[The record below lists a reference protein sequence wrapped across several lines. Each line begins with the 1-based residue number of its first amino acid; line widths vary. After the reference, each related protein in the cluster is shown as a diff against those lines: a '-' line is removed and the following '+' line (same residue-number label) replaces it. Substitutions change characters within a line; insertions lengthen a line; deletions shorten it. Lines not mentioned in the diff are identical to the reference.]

1 LDRIF
6 RRVPVTDALRV
17 TRDGPIATLVLNRP
31 EKHNAITREM
41 WGALP
46 GLLAEL
52 DRDGG
57 VRVLVI
63 RGEGEAAFASG
74 ADISEFGRVRADI
87 DTARAYSVLVDAAE
101 RALANF
107 PRPTIAM
114 IHGFCVGGGLELAL
128 ACDVRWA
135 SRTARFGIT
144 AARLGIV
151 YSVGATRR
159 LAGVVGPSHARDLLY
174 SGRLVDAEAAHTM
187 GLVNTVC
194 EPQSL
199 AAETYAYARVLAEQA
214 PLSQRG
220 AKLLLQHLVGESR
233 MTDAELVA
241 VVERAYDSEDY
252 REGVRAFLDRRTPR
266 FRGR

>member
-1 LDRIF
+1 M
-6 RRVPVTDALRV
+6 TEALRV

-31 EKHNAITREM
+31 EKHNAITAEM
-41 WGALP
+41 WRVLP
-46 GLLAEL
+46 GLLNQL
-52 DRDGG
+52 DGDGG
-57 VRVLVI
+57 VRVLLI
-63 RGEGEAAFASG
+63 RGEGDGAFASG
-74 ADISEFGRVRADI
+74 ADISEFSRLRADT
-87 DTARAYSVLVDAAE
+87 DRARAYSALVDAAE
-101 RALANF
+101 RTLANF

-114 IHGFCVGGGLELAL
+114 IYGFCVGGGLELAL

-151 YSVGATRR
+151 YSIGATRR
-159 LAGVVGPSHARDLLY
+159 LASVVGPSHARDLLF
-174 SGRLVDAEAAHTM
+174 SGRLVDAEAARAM

-220 AKLLLQHLVGESR
+220 AKSLLQHLMGEGA
-233 MTDAELVA
+233 MTQAELTA
-241 VVERAYDSEDY
+241 VVERAYESDDY
-252 REGVRAFLDRRTPR
+252 REGVRAFLDRRDPH
-266 FRGR
+266 FQGR